1 MPLPEPEEAPNSH
14 SGIRRRK
21 VDHLELCAQEEVEYR
36 LKTTLLEEVHLMHQS
51 LPELSMDD
59 LDLSTPFVG
68 HRSLRAPLCIS
79 GMTGG
84 AEEARQVNRQLAQ
97 VAQRAG
103 IAFGVGSQRA
113 MLIDPSL
120 TQTFAVRDVAPDVV
134 LLANIGV
141 VQAAQSDI
149 NQIHD
154 MVEAIGA
161 DALCVHLNPAQELIQ
176 EGGDRNFR
184 GCKEALGRLASQL
197 HVPIIAKETGCG
209 VSPQAAASLKE
220 LGVRW
225 VDVSGAGGT
234 TWVGVEALR
243 ARPGRRAIGEDFWE
257 WGVPTA
263 AAVGYA
269 RRQGLRAIASGGIR
283 NGHDVARALAMGASV
298 ASMALPFLRALRQG
312 GIEGAHDFTDRVL
325 EGLKTAMILT
335 GARTPEDLARVP
347 RVLGPTLERWLA
359 AQP

>member
-1 MPLPEPEEAPNSH
+1 
-14 SGIRRRK
+14 
-21 VDHLELCAQEEVEYR
+21 
-36 LKTTLLEEVHLMHQS
+36 
-51 LPELSMDD
+51 MDE
-59 LDLSTPFVG
+59 LDLSTPFVAG
-68 HRSLRAPLCIS
+68 RTLRAPLCIS

-84 AEEARQVNRQLAQ
+84 AEEASLLNRQLAQ
-97 VAQRAG
+97 VAQEMG

-120 TQTFAVRDVAPDVV
+120 TETFSVRDVAPDVV

-141 VQAAQSDI
+141 VQAAQSDTD
-149 NQIHD
+149 QIHA
-154 MVEAIGA
+154 MIEAIGA

-176 EGGDRNFR
+176 EGGDRDFR
-184 GCKEALGRLASQL
+184 GCKEALRRLSQQL

-209 VSPQAAASLKE
+209 VSPQTAATLKE
-220 LGVRW
+220 LGVQW

-243 ARPGRRAIGEDFWE
+243 ARPGRRQIGEDFWE

-269 RRQGLRAIASGGIR
+269 RRQGLRSIASGGIR

-298 ASMALPFLRALRQG
+298 ASMALPFLRAARQG
-312 GIEGAHDFTDRVL
+312 GVEGALRFTERVL
-325 EGLKTAMILT
+325 DGLKTAMILT
-335 GARTPEDLARVP
+335 GARTPAQLAQAP
-347 RVLGPTLERWLA
+347 RVLGPNLTRWLS